1 MEPPAGFG
9 GSAELERALAEPGL
23 VVLLGAVDTGKT
35 TVVVHAANTALARG
49 LKVGVI
55 DADVGQSEIGP
66 PGTVGLALPQSPAA
80 SAADW
85 RPAALAFVGATSP
98 PGRLLDV
105 VVGTR
110 RMVDE
115 ARHRGAELVIVDTS
129 GLVRG
134 AVALKLKL
142 AKLEVL
148 QPTTILALRRGREL
162 DPMLRLA
169 PAVCRAAV
177 LSLTPAE
184 QAVPKAPALRRAR
197 RAARFAHYLREARP
211 HLLDPRRVPIMD
223 GWLFTGRPL
232 EPPHLRAV
240 ATTLGRDVLY
250 GEETVDGI
258 RLVTRGSAPP
268 LHPADR
274 ADLFGGR
281 RVAVTPST
289 VFQNLLVGLLEE
301 GGRLAEIGIIQQ
313 VDFAGRRLRV
323 LSPLRSEGAL
333 RGLRYGRVRLRP
345 DGTEIGP
352 VRPGDL

>member
-1 MEPPAGFG
+1 LRNLSPAVVLRQGGDLLRRPIIRREWREKERGVMEPPVGFG
-9 GSAELERALAEPGL
+9 GTDELERALAEPGL

-35 TVVVHAANTALARG
+35 TFALHAANTALARG

-129 GLVRG
+129 GLVHG
-134 AVALKLKL
+134 AAALKLKL
-142 AKLEVL
+142 AKLELL

-169 PAVCRAAV
+169 PAVCSMSAT
-177 LSLTPAE
+177 S
-184 QAVPKAPALRRAR
+184 
-197 RAARFAHYLREARP
+197 
-211 HLLDPRRVPIMD
+211 
-223 GWLFTGRPL
+223 
-232 EPPHLRAV
+232 RAV
-240 ATTLGRDVLY
+240 IG
-250 GEETVDGI
+250 
-258 RLVTRGSAPP
+258 TRGWSF
-268 LHPADR
+268 LSER
-274 ADLFGGR
+274 A
-281 RVAVTPST
+281 
-289 VFQNLLVGLLEE
+289 
-301 GGRLAEIGIIQQ
+301 
-313 VDFAGRRLRV
+313 
-323 LSPLRSEGAL
+323 
-333 RGLRYGRVRLRP
+333 
-345 DGTEIGP
+345 
-352 VRPGDL
+352 